1 MSNILRP
8 KENEGDLNKKLLSRS
23 RVQQFARNAFG
34 TTKAGVSTKSNGV
47 VVDSTDPKG
56 ESLKNVPDHLTL
68 LQLLAL
74 VS

>member
-1 MSNILRP
+1 MRP
-8 KENEGDLNKKLLSRS
+8 KENEGDLNKKLFSKS

-34 TTKAGVSTKSNGV
+34 TTRADVSTKSNGV
-47 VVDSTDPKG
+47 VLDPADTNG
-56 ESLKNVPDHLTL
+56 ESHKNVPDHLTL

>member
-1 MSNILRP
+1 M
-8 KENEGDLNKKLLSRS
+8 
-23 RVQQFARNAFG
+23 QQFARNAFG
-34 TTKAGVSTKSNGV
+34 TTKASVSTKSNGV
-47 VVDSTDPKG
+47 VQDPADTKG